1 LDPALDELSRPEAF
15 GRRQLLQEREAARID
30 TDGHAALVG
39 SGPRRI
45 PTAGPWGIR
54 RPPLARR
61 EVSRC
66 LIAEAS
72 AGRAAAWRAT
82 AMRTEVAVATTA
94 TSATGTPLA
103 AVSASFVG
111 HPRTLPATSGIG
123 QREPQIGRGVRSQR
137 LTDGHAHGTVLS
149 AYVVL
154 IHLGQLLVTASGHA
168 RGRAAGRC
176 PPGPCAEPLESAFG
190 EPIATPERG
199 ACRPA
204 LRCRCARRRIR
215 RRRGTHRNQ
224 CAHLPRTNPGR
235 RHDAARRGARQEHD
249 AL

>member
-1 LDPALDELSRPEAF
+1 LDGLEASGDVVDAGRDRGESRLQRGNPRPGWAGARHRSTRAFRIQPFLDPALDELPRPEAF
-15 GRRQLLQEREAARID
+15 GRRQLLQEREAAGID

-45 PTAGPWGIR
+45 ATAGPWGIR

-72 AGRAAAWRAT
+72 AGRAAARRAT

-123 QREPQIGRGVRSQR
+123 QREP
-137 LTDGHAHGTVLS
+137 
-149 AYVVL
+149 
-154 IHLGQLLVTASGHA
+154 
-168 RGRAAGRC
+168 
-176 PPGPCAEPLESAFG
+176 
-190 EPIATPERG
+190 
-199 ACRPA
+199 
-204 LRCRCARRRIR
+204 
-215 RRRGTHRNQ
+215 
-224 CAHLPRTNPGR
+224 
-235 RHDAARRGARQEHD
+235 
-249 AL
+249 